1 MLCRSFRVSFGLVI
15 ALAVAMLCNIY
26 LVFLLWTGGQQN
38 DYHYEFTVPPIIS
51 QEAPIKIKDS
61 GLNLNYLKTM
71 LNSSTNN
78 VDKTSSSRSVI
89 SMMNKLKRELKSR
102 GAKTE
107 DTLGSSSKVI
117 NRSFKS
123 AVVIVHFN
131 TMDTIVYI

>member
-15 ALAVAMLCNIY
+15 ALAVAILCNIY
-26 LVFLLWTGGQQN
+26 LVFLLWTGGGQQS

-61 GLNLNYLKTM
+61 GLNLNYLKAM

-102 GAKTE
+102 GAKTV
-107 DTLGSSSKVI
+107 DTLGSSSKV

-123 AVVIVHFN
+123 CF
-131 TMDTIVYI
+131 

>member
-15 ALAVAMLCNIY
+15 ALAVAILCNIY
-26 LVFLLWTGGQQN
+26 LVFLLWTGGGQQS
-38 DYHYEFTVPPIIS
+38 DYLYEFTVPPIIS

-61 GLNLNYLKTM
+61 GLNLNYLKNM

-102 GAKTE
+102 GAKTV
-107 DTLGSSSKVI
+107 DTLGSSSKV
-117 NRSFKS
+117 NR
-123 AVVIVHFN
+123 
-131 TMDTIVYI
+131 